1 MRGSDH
7 SAGGLMPTR
16 DHDDAPGFV
25 ARHYAAR
32 YGRDVPAR
40 RPDTAAAIDLHR
52 TEYAELKDE
61 QRTRMTTRDN
71 LGYATWGAIGLVI
84 AAGRVTGPTASPV
97 LWLALPFVVVVLGWT
112 RLQNDNKIT
121 RIGEYIRYDLAP
133 RVSRLA
139 GEPVFNWES
148 AHNGPGSRHQLRMV
162 CQLVVD
168 LALYAAA
175 PAAALMAFWTTAM
188 LAWPWLVV
196 SVLEAL
202 AVTGLAAMI
211 TLQSG
216 VRLRG
221 RDTSG
226 AVTDTQTVAPSMPSQ
241 NKGA

>member
-1 MRGSDH
+1 MS
-7 SAGGLMPTR
+7 TR
-16 DHDDAPGFV
+16 DHYDVPGFV

-32 YGRDVPAR
+32 YGRDVPTR
-40 RPDTAAAIDLHR
+40 QPDAVAAIDLHR

-84 AAGRVTGPTASPV
+84 AAV

-112 RLQNDNKIT
+112 RLRNDIKIS
-121 RIGEYIRYDLAP
+121 RIGEYIRQDLAP
-133 RVSRLA
+133 RLSALA
-139 GEPVFNWES
+139 GEPVFGWEN
-148 AHNGPGSRHQLRMV
+148 AHNGPGTRRQLRML

-175 PAAALMAFWTTAM
+175 PGVALLAYWTTAPA
-188 LAWPWLVV
+188 AWTWLVV

-202 AVTGLAAMI
+202 AIAGLAVMI
-211 TLQSG
+211 VLYAG

-226 AVTDTQTVAPSMPSQ
+226 AVTAAGTQNVSPSMPSQ
-241 NKGA
+241 NEGA